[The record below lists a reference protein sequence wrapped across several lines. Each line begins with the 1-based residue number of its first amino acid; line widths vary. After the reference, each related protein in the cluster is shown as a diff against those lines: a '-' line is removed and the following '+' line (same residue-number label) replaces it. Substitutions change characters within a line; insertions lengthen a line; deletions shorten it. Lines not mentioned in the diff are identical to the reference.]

1 MRKLF
6 FIVPIV
12 GIISFIG
19 VFLVNKNKLENK
31 IIDNILVE
39 TSVNPGIESQ
49 NIAQENHQVLGD
61 TTDTTS
67 FDNENLT
74 TPSPKFN
81 VQEENEGEE
90 DINTSQETSK
100 SIDFEISKLY
110 SLINS
115 YRKDNGLS
123 PLNIDQSL
131 QISAKRKIEDMIE
144 NNYFRHQDTGNV
156 ESWYLFR
163 TAGYEFTAAGEN
175 LSSGNNTPWQVFEA
189 WKESPVHDE
198 QLKKDVYR
206 DMGLAV
212 DCESYKD
219 ASKPSCIVVLHLGAR

>member
-1 MRKLF
+1 MKKLF

-12 GIISFIG
+12 GIISFTG
-19 VFLVNKNKLENK
+19 VFLINKNNFERD

-49 NIAQENHQVLGD
+49 NIAQEAQQVLGE
-61 TTDTTS
+61 TTTATS
-67 FDNENLT
+67 STNKNFA
-74 TPSPKFN
+74 TPSPLPKDDYEL
-81 VQEENEGEE
+81 VGEE
-90 DINTSQETSK
+90 SQNTSQKTSK
-100 SIDFEISKLY
+100 NVNFEINKLY

-189 WKESPVHDE
+189 WKESSVHDD
-198 QLKKDVYR
+198 QLKKEVYR

-212 DCESYKD
+212 DCESYKI
-219 ASKPSCIVVLHLGAR
+219 ASLPSCIVVLHLGAR